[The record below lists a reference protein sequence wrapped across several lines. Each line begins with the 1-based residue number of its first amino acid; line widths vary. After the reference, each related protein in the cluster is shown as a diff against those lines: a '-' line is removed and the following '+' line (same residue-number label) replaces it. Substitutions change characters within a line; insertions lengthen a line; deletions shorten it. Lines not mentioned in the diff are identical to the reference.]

1 MGYVHQWTFRRKKE
15 DVSRE
20 KVDIQKEKE
29 DIGIVFSA
37 KVKDLSDKT
46 AAHSR
51 KMFDAFGFEH
61 IFWRSAVCDLLGLK
75 NQRHPECLRN
85 WYRQM

>member
-20 KVDIQKEKE
+20 KVDIQQKKM

>member
-20 KVDIQKEKE
+20 KV

-61 IFWRSAVCDLLGLK
+61 IFWRSAVCDFLGLK